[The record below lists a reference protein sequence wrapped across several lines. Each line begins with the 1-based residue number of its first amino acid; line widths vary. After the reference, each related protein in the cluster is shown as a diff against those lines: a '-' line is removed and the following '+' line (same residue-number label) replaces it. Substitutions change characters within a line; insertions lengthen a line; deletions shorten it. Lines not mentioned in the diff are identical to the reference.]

1 MQGVKKRIKS
11 IKIWSFNKK
20 SVSLQEISSHETYI
34 FLFLCTCFTI
44 AYGQDKIAHLANM
57 EDILADTTIV
67 RYSSPNVVVMYSS
80 YGTSNHIFHIVDTK
94 NNMNTGRGYC

>member
-20 SVSLQEISSHETYI
+20 SVSLQKFQVMKHIF

>member
-1 MQGVKKRIKS
+1 
-11 IKIWSFNKK
+11 
-20 SVSLQEISSHETYI
+20 
-34 FLFLCTCFTI
+34 
-44 AYGQDKIAHLANM
+44 M

>member
-11 IKIWSFNKK
+11 MKFGRLIKNQYLCKK
-20 SVSLQEISSHETYI
+20 FQVMKHIF